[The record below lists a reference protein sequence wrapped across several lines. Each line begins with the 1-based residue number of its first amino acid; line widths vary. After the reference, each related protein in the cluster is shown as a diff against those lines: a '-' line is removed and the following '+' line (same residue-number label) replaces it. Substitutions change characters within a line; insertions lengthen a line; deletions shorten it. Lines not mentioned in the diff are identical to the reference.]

1 MERVFIR
8 EAKTNDFQYIIDILN
23 IAILRRSVTT
33 ILIPE
38 TVESRKLWFDDHLN
52 KRHPIYVAELE
63 GRVVGWLAVGA
74 YRPGREGYRK
84 AGELSYYIDPEHTR
98 KGIANALLNFA
109 VAESQKRGLTTL
121 VAVVLGGNH
130 SSQKLLTKN
139 KFERWGH
146 FPGIAEIDGQII
158 DSHVFGIK
166 L

>member
-1 MERVFIR
+1 MEKLFIR
-8 EAKTNDFQYIIDILN
+8 EAKTSDFQYIIDILN
-23 IAILRRSVTT
+23 VAILRRSVTT

-38 TVESRKLWFDDHLN
+38 TIESRKIWFDDHLN
-52 KRHPIYVAELE
+52 NRHPIYVAELE
-63 GRVVGWLAVGA
+63 GKVVGWLAVGA

-84 AGELSYYIDPEHTR
+84 VGELSYYIDPEHTR

-109 VAESQKRGLTTL
+109 VTESQKRGLTTL
-121 VAVVLGGNH
+121 VAIVLGGNV

-139 KFERWGH
+139 KFEHWGH
-146 FPGIAEIDGQII
+146 LPGIVDIDGQTI